1 MREGVQVMKY
11 NNEINLKN
19 LWGIKDDKPYRFGN
33 DTIGIGVEL
42 VSGIIFLFIGRQ
54 KLQVL
59 VYLP

>member
-1 MREGVQVMKY
+1 MREGVQVTKY

-33 DTIGIGVEL
+33 DTLGIGVDL

-54 KLQVL
+54 K
-59 VYLP
+59 